1 MKINLLNFLAFSIF
15 SITFAQVEK
24 NVGTFTKITS
34 FDQIDVLLVQSSENK
49 IVINGNLATEVQTIN
64 KNGELKIRM
73 PLDKTMQGDAISVTV
88 YTDNLTALEANEGS
102 RITTSDTFSAHHFTI
117 IVKEGAEIKV
127 NLEVKKLSVKA
138 SSGGILNVAG
148 TADNQTVTI
157 TSGAVYHA
165 QNFET
170 NDTEISL
177 NAGGEAEIFAK
188 TYIKATVRAGGDILI
203 YGNPK
208 QIDKKTFIAGTILE
222 Q

>member
-88 YTDNLTALEANEGS
+88 YADNLTALEANEGS

-117 IVKEGAEIKV
+117 IVKEGAKIKV

-148 TADNQTVTI
+148 IADNQTVTMN
-157 TSGAVYHA
+157 SGAVYHA

-177 NAGGEAEIFAK
+177 NAGGEAEVFAK

-208 QIDKKTFIAGTILE
+208 QIDKKIVITGTILE

>member
-49 IVINGNLATEVQTIN
+49 IVINGNLAAEVQTIN

-73 PLDKTMQGDAISVTV
+73 PFDKTMQGDAISVTV

-177 NAGGEAEIFAK
+177 NAGGEAEVFAK

-203 YGNPK
+203 FGNPK
-208 QIDKKTFIAGTILE
+208 QIDKKIVIAGTILE